1 MQSDGF
7 MRVSEAIR
15 RRLVAAL
22 PTGEAVHVGPLDD
35 TNAATATLV
44 LFLYR
49 ISVNP
54 DLRNSGHLVPA
65 VGPGAVEIFHRAA
78 IPFDLHYVLSASP
91 SRAGDDLEGLARLG
105 TAIRALFDVPE
116 LTGASVQGET
126 VRLSLETVATD
137 ELGRVWSLFPTVNY
151 RTSVMI
157 LATPVWIDPE
167 VVIPDAPPV
176 VEQDMRMFHHSSGV
190 N

>member
-7 MRVSEAIR
+7 MRVSEALR

-22 PTGEAVHVGPLDD
+22 PGTETVHVGPLDD
-35 TNAATATLV
+35 QNAATAALV

-54 DLRNSGHLVPA
+54 DLRNAGHLAPA
-65 VGPGAVEIFHRAA
+65 RGPAAVDTFYRES

-91 SRAGDDLEGLARLG
+91 SRFGDDLEGLARLG
-105 TAIRALFDVPE
+105 AGIRALVGTPD
-116 LTGASVQGET
+116 LTGAAVQGET

-167 VVIPDAPPV
+167 AALPDAPPV
-176 VEQDMRMFHHSSGV
+176 VEQDMRLFHQSSGV
-190 N
+190 T

>member
-7 MRVSEAIR
+7 MRVSEALR
-15 RRLVAAL
+15 RRLVAVL
-22 PTGEAVHVGPLDD
+22 PAGEAVHVGPLDD
-35 TNAATATLV
+35 QDASTAALV

-54 DLRNSGHLVPA
+54 DLRNAGHLVPA
-65 VGPGAVEIFHRAA
+65 SGPGAVETFYRES

-91 SRAGDDLEGLARLG
+91 SRVGDDLEGLARLG
-105 TAIRALFDVPE
+105 SGIRALFGRPE
-116 LTGASVQGET
+116 LTGAAVQGET

-157 LATPVWIDPE
+157 LATPIWIDPE
-167 VVIPDAPPV
+167 APLPDAPPV
-176 VEQDMRMFHHSSGV
+176 VEQDLRVFHHSSGV

>member
-7 MRVSEAIR
+7 MRVSEALR
-15 RRLVAAL
+15 RRLAAAL
-22 PTGEAVHVGPLDD
+22 PAGDAVHVGPLDD
-35 TNAATATLV
+35 QDAATSALV

-54 DLRNSGHLVPA
+54 DLRNAGHLVPA
-65 VGPGAVEIFHRAA
+65 AAAGAEGTFHRGS

-105 TAIRALFDVPE
+105 AGIQALFGTPE
-116 LTGASVQGET
+116 LTGAAVQGET

-151 RTSVMI
+151 RTSIMV
-157 LATPVWIDPE
+157 LATPVWMDPE
-167 VVIPDAPPV
+167 ASLPGAPPV
-176 VEQDMRMFHHSSGV
+176 VDQDGRLIQRSTGV